1 MRTRASPVTTLP
13 RRPSSGSGGRPPP
26 LIVFTLSA
34 RGTLCCSVQ
43 RDSCG
48 LATVLL
54 MLDWLWK
61 RGSPAPDRSKTFG
74 DIGTRPSCAM
84 SGPYLLL
91 YTYLDKRYADTL
103 VLTFTQIED
112 ILGFALPDA
121 ARLHREWWAHSAI
134 DAGGSSYSDAW
145 ILAKRTA
152 VPNLPARTVMFARA
166 Y

>member
-1 MRTRASPVTTLP
+1 
-13 RRPSSGSGGRPPP
+13 
-26 LIVFTLSA
+26 
-34 RGTLCCSVQ
+34 
-43 RDSCG
+43 
-48 LATVLL
+48 

-61 RGSPAPDRSKTFG
+61 RGSPAPDRPKTFG
-74 DIGTRPSCAM
+74 DMSTLPGGAM

-91 YTYLDKRYADTL
+91 YTYLDRRYADTL
-103 VLTFTQIED
+103 VLTFAQIED

-121 ARLHREWWAHSAI
+121 ARLRREWWTHTAI

-166 Y
+166 C